1 MEFFDLNLNLEL
13 FACHFQ
19 YQVEIFFK
27 IIVID
32 GSLVKAKYHVI
43 RVEFQFLVDYC

>member
-32 GSLVKAKYHVI
+32 GSLVKAK
-43 RVEFQFLVDYC
+43 VEFQFLVDYC

>member
-13 FACHFQ
+13 LACHFQ

-32 GSLVKAKYHVI
+32 GSSGKVKYHAM
-43 RVEFQFLVDYC
+43 C